1 MKNNKTVDMT
11 PQLMLS
17 AYNTLIQG
25 CRSIENTE
33 DGACNDC
40 ILYDHCPSISD
51 DIPANWKELHY
62 PYLEG
67 NTVIYI
73 KDNKVQRTTFS
84 RREEAEIGLKEL
96 GQRGDT

>member
-11 PQLMLS
+11 QQLMLS
-17 AYNTLIQG
+17 AYNALIQG

-40 ILYDHCPSISD
+40 ILYDHCPSISGN
-51 DIPANWKELHY
+51 IPANWKELHY

-84 RREEAEIGLKEL
+84 RHEEAEIRFQEL
-96 GQRGDT
+96 LQKGET